1 MAGGHQGVPATKEYI
16 VSETHI
22 LGDLGQPDRANEDNW
37 TEREADAEGQRLP
50 ENEQEH
56 PRSII
61 QKIGNTIEDAIPGDG
76 DKDGHQSRLEAK
88 GENDGE

>member
-1 MAGGHQGVPATKEYI
+1 M
-16 VSETHI
+16 SETHI

-50 ENEQEH
+50 EN

-61 QKIGNTIEDAIPGDG
+61 QKIGNTIENAIPGDG

-88 GENDGE
+88 GQNDGE